1 MSKQMTKGE
10 KIGEILEEIEM
21 CMWEHQANDPE
32 EPLKFDEKAFRS
44 ATKIFADIL
53 MEFSYH
59 HRKSNNQKYE
69 DIANSAVELGQ
80 TIRFLIRNNT
90 GIDSTTWYKEENE

>member
-21 CMWEHQANDPE
+21 CMWEHQVNDPG
-32 EPLKFDEKAFRS
+32 EPLKFNETALRA
-44 ATKIFADIL
+44 ATKIFADIM
-53 MEFSYH
+53 MEFSYRY
-59 HRKSNNQKYE
+59 RKSNNQKLE
-69 DIANSAVELGQ
+69 DMENSAADLGQ
-80 TIRFLIRNNT
+80 AIRFLIRNNT

>member
-1 MSKQMTKGE
+1 MKQKTKGE

-21 CMWEHQANDPE
+21 CMWEHQGSNPE
-32 EPLKFDEKAFRS
+32 EPLKFNEKAFRS

-53 MEFSYH
+53 MEFSYR

-69 DIANSAVELGQ
+69 DMANNATELGQ
-80 TIRFLIRNNT
+80 AIRFLIRNNT

>member
-21 CMWEHQANDPE
+21 CMWEHQANDPG
-32 EPLKFDEKAFRS
+32 EPLKFNETALRA

-53 MEFSYH
+53 MEFSYR
-59 HRKSNNQKYE
+59 HRKSNKQKLE
-69 DIANSAVELGQ
+69 DMALSAVELGQ
-80 TIRFLIRNNT
+80 AIRFLIRNNT